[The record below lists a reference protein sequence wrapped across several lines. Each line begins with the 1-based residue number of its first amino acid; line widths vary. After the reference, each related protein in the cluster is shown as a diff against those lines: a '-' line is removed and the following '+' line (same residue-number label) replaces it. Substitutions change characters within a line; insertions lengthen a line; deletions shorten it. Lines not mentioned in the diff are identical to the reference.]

1 MENRKKSE
9 HFSGVGLATSVDLTE
24 ATTADNSMYTKVVH
38 GELYVEL
45 VVLPLTKAGELLALG
60 ELLEEPAAQRVGYLF
75 LVRLEQI
82 RRQRMLVRVR
92 IVLGQIVLH
101 GLEGFFRIGLFI
113 FSKYITHIYK
123 LKTTNIIVL
132 HVSLTRAP
140 SL

>member
-1 MENRKKSE
+1 
-9 HFSGVGLATSVDLTE
+9 
-24 ATTADNSMYTKVVH
+24 MYTKVVH

-60 ELLEEPAAQRVGYLF
+60 ELLEEPAAQRVSYLF

-101 GLEGFFRIGLFI
+101 GLEGFFRIGL
-113 FSKYITHIYK
+113 
-123 LKTTNIIVL
+123 
-132 HVSLTRAP
+132 
-140 SL
+140 